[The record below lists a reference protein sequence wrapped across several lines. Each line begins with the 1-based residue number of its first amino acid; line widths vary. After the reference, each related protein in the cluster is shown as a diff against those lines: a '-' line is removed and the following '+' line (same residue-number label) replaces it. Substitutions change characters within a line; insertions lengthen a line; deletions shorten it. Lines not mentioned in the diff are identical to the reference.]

1 MLAVAATTEDG
12 LTQAREWGHRL
23 SLPLIETPLSEPKRY
38 REATLL
44 LVCSP
49 EGLYLQQTGRD
60 APGPVYV
67 DWRSGKSDHRRRQ
80 GGGNGQLVA
89 KAVGIARA
97 SRPLRVVDATAG
109 LGEDA
114 FVMAT
119 LGAQVTLLERSP
131 VMAALLADGMARAEA
146 DPELAP
152 IVARMTLVETSATE
166 WLAEH
171 RNWADVVYLDPMF
184 PGRGKSALVKKEM
197 RVCRGVV
204 GDDPDADQLLEA
216 ALGAAA
222 CRVVVKRPRKAP
234 RVSEREPAAQ
244 LAGRSSRFDLYTWRA
259 LP

>member
-1 MLAVAATTEDG
+1 MLAVAGTSEDG
-12 LTQAREWGHRL
+12 LSRACEWARQL
-23 SLPLIETPLSEPKRY
+23 SVPFVDTPLSQPRRY
-38 REATLL
+38 PDAELL
-44 LVCSP
+44 LMCSP
-49 EGLYLQQTGRD
+49 QGLFLQQTGRD

-89 KAVGIARA
+89 KAVGIAKA
-97 SRPLRVVDATAG
+97 SRPLTVVDATAG

-119 LGAQVTLLERSP
+119 LGAEVTLLERSP
-131 VMAALLADGMARAEA
+131 VMAALLADGMARAQA

-152 IVARMTLVETSATE
+152 IVARMTLVEASAIE
-166 WLAEH
+166 WLSEH
-171 RNWADVVYLDPMF
+171 RDLADVVYLDPMF
-184 PGRGKSALVKKEM
+184 PGRGKSARVKKEM

-204 GDDPDADQLLEA
+204 GDDPDADQLLEV
-216 ALGAAA
+216 ALAAAA

-234 RVSEREPAAQ
+234 QVSDREPATR
-244 LAGRSSRFDLYTWRA
+244 LEGRSSRFDLYTRRA

>member
-1 MLAVAATTEDG
+1 MLAVAATTGDS
-12 LTQAREWGHRL
+12 LAQASEWAHRL

-49 EGLYLQQTGRD
+49 EGLHLQQTGRD
-60 APGPVYV
+60 APGPVCV

-89 KAVGIARA
+89 KAVGIAKA

-119 LGAQVTLLERSP
+119 LGAEVILIERSP
-131 VMAALLADGMARAEA
+131 VMAALLADGMARAQA

-152 IVARMTLVETSATE
+152 ILARMTLVQTSATD
-166 WLAEH
+166 WLGEN
-171 RNWADVVYLDPMF
+171 RESADVVYLDPMF

-216 ALGAAA
+216 ALEAAA

-234 RVSEREPAAQ
+234 QVSAREPATR
-244 LAGRSSRFDLYTWRA
+244 LEGRSSRFDLYTLKA